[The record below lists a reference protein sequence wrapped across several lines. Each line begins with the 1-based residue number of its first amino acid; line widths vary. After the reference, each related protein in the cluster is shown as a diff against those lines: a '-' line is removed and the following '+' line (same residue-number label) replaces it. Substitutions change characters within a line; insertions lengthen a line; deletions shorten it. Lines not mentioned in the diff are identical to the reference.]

1 MSRLGAVVVVAVVAA
16 VVVIVVVRATGG
28 IDKRAVP
35 VDTQA
40 QNLAE
45 KQTRAPEAVTDTR
58 RSRAGSSTGSRGDAK
73 GRAVEVTATPD
84 AVVACRRGGRATDAK
99 RFALRR
105 FIASCGSGRV
115 VLRPVAG

>member
-28 IDKRAVP
+28 AVP

-40 QNLAE
+40 QDLAE
-45 KQTRAPEAVTDTR
+45 KQTRAPEALTDTR
-58 RSRAGSSTGSRGDAK
+58 PIAGGFVYRVVVETRRAVPSRSRPP
-73 GRAVEVTATPD
+73 PD
-84 AVVACRRGGRATDAK
+84 AVVGCTCGGRATDAK
-99 RFALRR
+99 RVALRR
-105 FIASCGSGRV
+105 FTASCGSGRV